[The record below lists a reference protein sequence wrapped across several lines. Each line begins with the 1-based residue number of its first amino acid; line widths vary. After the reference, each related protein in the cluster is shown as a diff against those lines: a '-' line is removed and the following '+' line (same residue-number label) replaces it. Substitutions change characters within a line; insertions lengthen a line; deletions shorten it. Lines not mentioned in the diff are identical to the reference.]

1 MACLGRL
8 HHAARREELPA
19 PLGFSRIGQ
28 TSSTKGRSPR
38 FFVLRFV
45 TQALW
50 ALPALELPPGR
61 EPAVLW
67 MEVEVKS
74 TSQAP
79 PTPVE
84 VAPGHSQEDAREIPN
99 LGNQKPLRTKLGG
112 SLGCGICLPTLNHNH
127 GKERSRTHCVMRFTS
142 NIPCSKFTANN

>member
-28 TSSTKGRSPR
+28 TCSTKGRSPR

-99 LGNQKPLRTKLGG
+99 LGNQNFCEQNWGD
-112 SLGCGICLPTLNHNH
+112 H
-127 GKERSRTHCVMRFTS
+127 GAVAFASPH
-142 NIPCSKFTANN
+142 